1 MIDLTPLEVR
11 KKKGDFR
18 RAMRGYDP
26 ALVDDFLDLVADRLE
41 ELVRENMSLL
51 ERVGRQEEQVRDYR
65 DRERALTEA
74 LVSAQEMREE
84 VRRQAAQEAELA
96 RRTAEQ
102 QAEQM
107 RATAE
112 AEVRQLRSSAQQKA
126 SEALAS
132 LTQER
137 QREEQML
144 REVRARREEL
154 IDNYRAFLER
164 ELEELAVVA
173 RAAGSGGKA
182 PRGVDRTAAS
192 ARAASAAQSVA
203 PVVAAG
209 PEVEGGPE
217 VDAESEVEA
226 GPAVERPPATRS
238 ADDRAEIVAGTGG
251 PEALAAAD
259 VAEESAFALGA
270 SASDVQDDAEDDD
283 EEPFAPEPF
292 VDDEFEAVAEAY
304 AAESV
309 MPVEGADAG
318 VADRTEVSGGSGEER
333 LYDGIAADADGDGV
347 PGPIG
352 LGDPEPWSGAPT
364 WSIADLQLVG
374 SDADGDALDLGDDI
388 DPDDEDDEE
397 MRTLLR
403 NAAAAGYHL
412 EDEPV
417 TDELL
422 LDEAVVDESGDDEP
436 DAPADDGWLP
446 TLLEDDK

>member
-192 ARAASAAQSVA
+192 ARLARAAQSVA

-209 PEVEGGPE
+209 PEVVEPEVGAGPE
-217 VDAESEVEA
+217 V
-226 GPAVERPPATRS
+226 GQAVERMSATRS
-238 ADDRAEIVAGTGG
+238 ADDRAEIVAGMEE
-251 PEALAAAD
+251 PEVLAEAD

-270 SASDVQDDAEDDD
+270 RPSDVQDEDED

-292 VDDEFEAVAEAY
+292 VDDDSEAVAEAY

-309 MPVEGADAG
+309 LPVEGADAG
-318 VADRTEVSGGSGEER
+318 ATDRTEVSGGSGEER
-333 LYDGIAADADGDGV
+333 LYDGVAADADGDGV

-352 LGDPEPWSGAPT
+352 LGEPEPWSGAPA

-388 DPDDEDDEE
+388 DTDDEDDEE

-436 DAPADDGWLP
+436 DTPADDGWLP

>member
-26 ALVDDFLDLVADRLE
+26 ALVDDFLDLAADRLE

-192 ARAASAAQSVA
+192 ARAARAAHSVA

-209 PEVEGGPE
+209 PEVVEPE
-217 VDAESEVEA
+217 VDAEPEVEA

-238 ADDRAEIVAGTGG
+238 ADIRAETLTGTEE
-251 PEALAAAD
+251 PEVLAEAD

-270 SASDVQDDAEDDD
+270 SPSDVQDED

-292 VDDEFEAVAEAY
+292 VDDDSEAVAEAY

-309 MPVEGADAG
+309 LPVEGADAG
-318 VADRTEVSGGSGEER
+318 ATDRTEVSGGSGEER
-333 LYDGIAADADGDGV
+333 LYDGIAADADGNGV

-352 LGDPEPWSGAPT
+352 LGEPEPWSGAPT

-374 SDADGDALDLGDDI
+374 SDADGDALDLGDDL